1 MDKTNNKGFIIK
13 LSLILFAITFIATL
27 LLTLCNYVTK
37 DRIAMIEKQNAEE
50 AKRSVIAD
58 AEFRTITLDKDILNK
73 HSDCGKIEA
82 FRAVKNGKFAGY
94 CINVQPTG
102 YIGTINMIVG
112 INPDLSF
119 SGIKIVSM
127 SETPG
132 LGAKATDE
140 AFYGQFSEGKK
151 GKLSVV
157 KNVKS
162 PAENEINAIS
172 GATITSRTITETG
185 ANCALEIA
193 EELMKKEGEFYEG
206 KQ

>member
-37 DRIAMIEKQNAEE
+37 DRIEMLEKQNAEE
-50 AKRSVIAD
+50 AKRAVIAD
-58 AEFRTITLDKDILNK
+58 AEFRILTLDKDILNK
-73 HSDCGKIEA
+73 HKDCGEIEA
-82 FRAVKNGKFAGY
+82 FRAVRNGKFAGY
-94 CINVQPTG
+94 CINVHPSG

-172 GATITSRTITETG
+172 GATITSRAITETG

-193 EELMKKEGEFYEG
+193 KELIEKEGEILEG